1 MKSVYIETTVVSY
14 LTARP
19 SRDLIVAAHQQITSD
34 WWERILPGY
43 EAFVS
48 PIVLEEAAKG
58 NAEAAQRR
66 LDALAHFDVLEVN
79 AEVRKL
85 ADVYD
90 DRLPIPAKA
99 FADVYHLALA
109 AWHGMDFLVSWNM
122 THLVNG
128 NAILLVQE
136 INAGMGIRTPG
147 K

>member
-1 MKSVYIETTVVSY
+1 M
-14 LTARP
+14 
-19 SRDLIVAAHQQITSD
+19 
-34 WWERILPGY
+34 
-43 EAFVS
+43 
-48 PIVLEEAAKG
+48 
-58 NAEAAQRR
+58 
-66 LDALAHFDVLEVN
+66 
-79 AEVRKL
+79 KL

-136 INAGMGIRTPG
+136 INAGMGIRTPVICTPEELMG
-147 K
+147 DDYES